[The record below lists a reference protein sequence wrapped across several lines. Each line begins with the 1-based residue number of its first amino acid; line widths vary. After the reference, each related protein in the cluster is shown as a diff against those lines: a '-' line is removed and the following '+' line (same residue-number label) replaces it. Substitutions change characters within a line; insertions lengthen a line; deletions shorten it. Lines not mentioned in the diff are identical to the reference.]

1 MIPYTETSI
10 IKEILYIV
18 IWFIWAIISI
28 LYWILNNK
36 KYTLITSMIMV
47 FIWWFIWWAMW
58 VATES
63 NLMSAVW
70 WAMSL
75 EIMHIVKE
83 NWPDIIKQ
91 KLKDLFNIK

>member
-83 NWPDIIKQ
+83 NWPDVIKQ